1 MTLACT
7 VGEEIHVIAGW
18 NCHCDLRQPNG
29 DRPPKKHPKIW
40 SSWWVDGTQPIW
52 KNVTVSQIGFIFPK
66 EKGETEQIFETP
78 TNVMFFVP
86 RKFNVISLLTTILL
100 ERFLWEK
107 IHDQPIQTFQILK
120 KVDYSLGSFCGKA
133 CQFKILGPP
142 PKKKNQC
149 HS

>member
-29 DRPPKKHPKIW
+29 DRPYVILRTPNFPPPTKTPQDLIP
-40 SSWWVDGTQPIW
+40 SWWLDGTQPIW
-52 KNVTVSQIGFIFPK
+52 KNTTVSQIENIFPK

-86 RKFNVISLLTTILL
+86 RKFNVISLLTTIYW
-100 ERFLWEK
+100 R
-107 IHDQPIQTFQILK
+107 
-120 KVDYSLGSFCGKA
+120 GFCGKKSMTN
-133 CQFKILGPP
+133 QSKPSRSWKRWTILWVVFVGRHVNS
-142 PKKKNQC
+142 KF
-149 HS
+149 